1 MIKHSKKVNIEKKK
15 RYIYADR
22 ESEMVLW
29 YSLGEKEKDR
39 QGNRDKVR
47 IVEERGGREIEKSR

>member
-1 MIKHSKKVNIEKKK
+1 MQAFCI
-15 RYIYADR
+15 R
-22 ESEMVLW
+22 ESEMSFW

-47 IVEERGGREIEKSR
+47 IVKKKEGER